1 MKPPIIAIIGR
12 PNVGKSTL
20 FNRILG
26 QRVAI
31 VEDIPG
37 VTRDRN
43 YAEGA
48 YSGRPFTLVDT
59 GGLDPSAV
67 SGKSILSQVKAQTER
82 AIQEADILVMLFD
95 GRAGVTTLDQEIA
108 SLLRRLKKPIF
119 YAVNKIDTPKSE
131 PLTAEFYQLGIKTLY
146 PVSAEHSKGVDE
158 LMEAIEPLLPPRPEA
173 GEPKDAAAASP
184 RVAVVGRP
192 NVGKSTLI
200 NALLGQDRLVT
211 DSTPGTTRDSI
222 DSLVRVGDKT
232 YHFIDTAGIRR
243 RGKIERGVERYGLS
257 RALTAIERCD
267 LAVVVLDAAEGI
279 VEQDTKIIGEA
290 LKARK
295 GCLILVNKWDLRR
308 DDPKARE
315 KVSSELKRRL
325 SFLPYAP
332 ILFISAL
339 KSTPVKDIFERID
352 AIVTAY
358 TRRISTGALNRAFE
372 QAIAAHPPP
381 QRSGR
386 PVKLNYI
393 TQAESRPPTFV
404 IFCNRPEQVK
414 GPYLRYLENFLR
426 EMFDFTGT
434 PISIRLR
441 KKSSSDWRPPGN
453 LERRKRG
460 G

>member
-1 MKPPIIAIIGR
+1 MKRPIVAIIGR

-26 QRVAI
+26 RRVAI

-43 YAEGA
+43 YSDSN

-59 GGLDPSAV
+59 GGLDPTAAA
-67 SGKSILSQVKAQTER
+67 GESILSQVKSQTEH
-82 AIQEADILVMLFD
+82 AIAEADILIMLFD
-95 GRAGVTTLDQEIA
+95 GREGVMPLDREIA
-108 SLLRRLKKPIF
+108 SLLRRLRKPIF

-131 PLTAEFYQLGIKTLY
+131 PLTAEFYRLGIKTLY

-158 LMEAIEPLLPPRPEA
+158 LMEAIEPLLPPRSEAVEPE
-173 GEPKDAAAASP
+173 EAAVVAP
-184 RVAVVGRP
+184 RVAMVGRP

-200 NALLGQDRLVT
+200 NVLMGEDRLVT
-211 DSTPGTTRDSI
+211 DATPGTTRDSI
-222 DSLVRVGDKT
+222 DSRVRHDDKT

-243 RGKIERGVERYGLS
+243 RGKIERGVERYSLS

-267 LAVVVLDAAEGI
+267 LAVVVLDAMEGI
-279 VEQDTKIIGEA
+279 VEQDTKIIGQA

-315 KVSSELKRRL
+315 KVASELRRRL

-332 ILFISAL
+332 ILFMSAI
-339 KSTPVKDIFERID
+339 KGPPVDEIFEKID
-352 AIVTAY
+352 AIMTAY
-358 TRRISTGALNRAFE
+358 SRRISTGALNRAFE
-372 QAIAAHPPP
+372 QAVTANPPP
-381 QRSGR
+381 QRSGG

-393 TQAESRPPTFV
+393 TQAETRPPTFV
-404 IFCNRPEQVK
+404 IFSNRPEQVK
-414 GPYLRYLENFLR
+414 EPYLRYLENFLR
-426 EMFDFTGT
+426 ETFDFTGT
-434 PISIRLR
+434 PLAIRLR
-441 KKSSSDWRPPGN
+441 KKRS
-453 LERRKRG
+453 
-460 G
+460 

>member
-1 MKPPIIAIIGR
+1 MKRQIVAIIGR

-26 QRVAI
+26 RRVAI

-43 YAEGA
+43 YSDSN

-59 GGLDPSAV
+59 GGLDPTAAA
-67 SGKSILSQVKAQTER
+67 GESILSQVKSQTEH
-82 AIQEADILVMLFD
+82 AIAEADILIMLFD
-95 GRAGVTTLDQEIA
+95 GREGVTSLDQAIV

-131 PLTAEFYQLGIKTLY
+131 PLTAEFYRLGIKTLY

-158 LMEAIEPLLPPRPEA
+158 LMEAIEPLLPPRSEAVEPE
-173 GEPKDAAAASP
+173 EAAAVAP
-184 RVAVVGRP
+184 RVAMVGRP

-200 NALLGQDRLVT
+200 NVLMGEDRLVT
-211 DSTPGTTRDSI
+211 DATPGTTRDSI
-222 DSLVRVGDKT
+222 DSRVRHDDKT

-243 RGKIERGVERYGLS
+243 RGKIERGVERYSLS

-267 LAVVVLDAAEGI
+267 LAVVVLDAMEGI
-279 VEQDTKIIGEA
+279 VEQDTKIIGQA

-315 KVSSELKRRL
+315 KVASELRRRL

-332 ILFISAL
+332 ILFMSA
-339 KSTPVKDIFERID
+339 TQGPPVKEIFEKID
-352 AIVTAY
+352 AIMTAY
-358 TRRISTGALNRAFE
+358 SRRISTGALNRAFE
-372 QAIAAHPPP
+372 QAVTANPPP

-393 TQAESRPPTFV
+393 TQAETRPPTFV
-404 IFCNRPEQVK
+404 IFSNRPEQVK
-414 GPYLRYLENFLR
+414 EPYLRYLENFLR
-426 EMFDFTGT
+426 ETFDFTGT
-434 PISIRLR
+434 PLAIRLR
-441 KKSSSDWRPPGN
+441 KKSSD
-453 LERRKRG
+453 RRS
-460 G
+460 